1 MKIPINTFHFK
12 SQFNHKLYKLNDVR
26 TLQNMAIKEAN
37 TLVCCCPIWGLFVL
51 VLVSVGQLVMDKL
64 IVGTTGRTAL
74 GLSLMKPEPHNSSV
88 VFLTETSHQPLGSN
102 AWHNVRVVFGT
113 GIVLWFQDAVRVLS
127 LFEGLEGTALQS
139 SGLFFICWYASH
151 RGH

>member
-12 SQFNHKLYKLNDVR
+12 SQFNHKLYKLNDVH
-26 TLQNMAIKEAN
+26 TLQNMALKEAN
-37 TLVCCCPIWGLFVL
+37 TLVCCCPIWGLCVL

-88 VFLTETSHQPLGSN
+88 VFLTCKY
-102 AWHNVRVVFGT
+102 F
-113 GIVLWFQDAVRVLS
+113 
-127 LFEGLEGTALQS
+127 
-139 SGLFFICWYASH
+139 
-151 RGH
+151 